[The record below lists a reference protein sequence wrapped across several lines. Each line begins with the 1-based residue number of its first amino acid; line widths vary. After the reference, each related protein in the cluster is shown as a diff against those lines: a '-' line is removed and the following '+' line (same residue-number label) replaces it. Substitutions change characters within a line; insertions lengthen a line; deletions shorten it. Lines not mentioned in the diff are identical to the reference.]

1 MSLSAFVTMEKAS
14 LWFSVFLVA
23 GVIYLMTYVM
33 SQKALSRIPMIG
45 LELGNQKQREKIFLG
60 RAKLL
65 LQQGYNKVRG
75 ETVELEVSS
84 LTHCA

>member
-14 LWFSVFLVA
+14 LWSSVFLVA
-23 GVIYLMTYVM
+23 GVIYLITYVM

-45 LELGNQKQREKIFLG
+45 LELGNQKQREKIFLE

-75 ETVELEVSS
+75 ETIELEVSS